1 MIAYVVKRLLMIVPT
16 LLLVTL
22 TVFLV
27 MQLVPGDPVLMMMR
41 DVSNPALVEQMR
53 RDLGLDQPVIVQY
66 FDWLGR
72 VLRLDFGHSFVTG
85 EPVLEAMLDRF
96 GVTAQVVLL
105 SVLLATILA
114 VLGGSVAA
122 WWHDRT
128 PDFLITV
135 AAIVSMSIP
144 SFWVGIALIIVFG
157 IKLEWLPTVGYVSP
171 LEDFAAGLQFLVLPI
186 AALVIAETGG
196 LLRMVRATMIE
207 VLQQEFITSA
217 RAKGLDERT
226 ILFRH
231 ALPNTMIPTMTLVGL
246 VLGSLLGGAAVI
258 ETVFTLP
265 GLGRLLVT
273 SVYARDYFMVQGIMI
288 LVATTYVLVNLLIDL
303 LYPLLDPRV
312 RLQA

>member
-1 MIAYVVKRLLMIVPT
+1 MTAYIVKRLLMIVPT

-22 TVFLV
+22 TVFLIL
-27 MQLVPGDPVLMMMR
+27 QLVPGDPVLMMMR
-41 DVSNPALVEQMR
+41 DVSNPDLTEQLR
-53 RDLGLDQPVIVQY
+53 RELGLHQPVIAQY
-66 FDWLGR
+66 FDWLLR

-96 GVTAQVVLL
+96 GVTAQVVLV

-114 VLGGSVAA
+114 VIGGSVAA
-122 WWHDRT
+122 WLHNRT
-128 PDFLITV
+128 PDLFISLG
-135 AAIVSMSIP
+135 AIASMSIP

-171 LEDFAAGLQFLVLPI
+171 LEDFATGLQFLVLPI

-196 LLRMVRATMIE
+196 LLRMVRATMVE
-207 VLQQEFITSA
+207 VLQQEYITSA
-217 RAKGLDERT
+217 RAKGLNERT
-226 ILFRH
+226 VLFRH

-273 SVYARDYFMVQGIMI
+273 SVYARDYFMVQGIMV